1 MSFLNGLINTRN
13 LLLISLF
20 FSIIASSIIFVKLV
34 NIKLDKIQFDCF
46 TDHETLR
53 SYKNLKE
60 FQQICNE
67 VDTQVR
73 NNFKIL
79 SFELD
84 NHTYIKNFAQM
95 NLLEYEKKKIFNK
108 MIPKE
113 TFEII
118 DYINKS
124 QYRFNFSSEKF
135 LSFSTDQKKIL
146 IIDWLIDNKIKQEHF
161 IKPFSSLYTKFFS
174 TNDKIYQ
181 FFYSFN
187 LILFIF
193 AVFFLYYSIRDIFE
207 FSREISILISLNAIF
222 FPIFII
228 YFLSFYKEPYIL
240 TCFLS
245 LVANVIYLFK
255 KKFFSLNELSKF
267 VFFTISISVL
277 FILLKHIKN
286 EYFFLFF
293 LSFLICFFFTI
304 LFTKKLKNSLFAI
317 LQMFIFLFIFIDFS
331 FQFNITN
338 NFYQKINIP
347 NINLEKK
354 ILKELDI
361 KENIYLN
368 LEKEKIIKK
377 KSNEEK
383 EVYFVTPSIEKKSA
397 SKFKDF
403 ECNHINTFYCKKI
416 NNLAF
421 KIYSIKHATLHE
433 NIDYNNKNIVN
444 ERRFAG
450 TLDVYSSVPV
460 STLKGYFMPILFNN
474 NNFVAVLSIYKIC
487 TGLIFVALTSYFI
500 FFQKQSL
507 QKKKLTILTIFLFAP
522 LSLSV
527 DLIASNYFTYFRYV
541 YPINVFILI
550 MIISFIV
557 KLYQIK
563 IND

>member
-1 MSFLNGLINTRN
+1 MSFLNGLKNTRN

-20 FSIIASSIIFVKLV
+20 FSITASSIIYVKLV
-34 NIKLDKIQFDCF
+34 NIESVKIQFDCF
-46 TDHETLR
+46 TDHEVLKT
-53 SYKNLKE
+53 YKNLKE
-60 FQQICNE
+60 FQQICTE
-67 VDTQVR
+67 VDIQVV
-73 NNFKIL
+73 NNFKIV

-95 NLLEYEKKKIFNK
+95 NLLEFEKKKIFNK

-124 QYRFNFSSEKF
+124 PDRFNFSSEKF

-146 IIDWLIDNKIKQEHF
+146 IIDWLIDNQIKQEHF

-174 TNDKIYQ
+174 TNDSIYQ

-187 LILFIF
+187 LTLFIF

-207 FSREISILISLNAIF
+207 FSREISILISLNTVF

-245 LVANVIYLFK
+245 LVANTIYLFK
-255 KKFFSLNELSKF
+255 KKFISLNELSKF

-277 FILLKHIKN
+277 FFLLKHIKN
-286 EYFFLFF
+286 EYFFLLF

-304 LFTKKLKNSLFAI
+304 LFTKKFKNSLFVI
-317 LQMFIFLFIFIDFS
+317 LQMFIFLFIFIDLS
-331 FQFNITN
+331 FQLNITN
-338 NFYQKINIP
+338 NFFQKINIP

-354 ILKELDI
+354 ILKELDLN
-361 KENIYLN
+361 ENTYLN
-368 LEKEKIIKK
+368 LEKEKSIKK
-377 KSNEEK
+377 KSNK

-421 KIYSIKHATLHE
+421 KIYSIKHSTLHE

-444 ERRFAG
+444 KRWFAG
-450 TLDVYSSVPV
+450 TLDVYSSVPA

-474 NNFVAVLSIYKIC
+474 NIFVAVLSIYKIL
-487 TGLIFVALTSYFI
+487 TGLVFVALISYFI
-500 FFQKQSL
+500 FFQNNSL